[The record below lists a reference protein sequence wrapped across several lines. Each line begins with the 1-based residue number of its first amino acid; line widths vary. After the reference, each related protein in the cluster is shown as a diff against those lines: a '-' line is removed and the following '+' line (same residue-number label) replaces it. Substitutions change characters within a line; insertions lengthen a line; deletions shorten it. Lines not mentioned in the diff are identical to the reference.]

1 MEQRKEHDLKELREI
16 LAAFDRLC
24 EAGDA
29 GVLASVVHVEGS
41 TYRRA
46 GARLLVTPDDEM
58 IGLISGGCLE
68 GDLLEHAKR
77 VLGDGEAALVH
88 YDATDEDDLVWGLG
102 LGCAGVVEV
111 WLERVDA
118 GSPGPLPWL
127 GEWTAERRV
136 AAMATA
142 VAGPRAGQRCALP
155 LGGSPLGTL
164 AGESVERELV
174 ATLETGR
181 SRTTHRDGER
191 IAIELFHPP
200 IRLVVFGAGPDASPL
215 TRLAIELGWDV
226 AVLDHRPA
234 SARPERFPGADVR
247 CVPIEE
253 AVAEA
258 EPGADSYCVVMTHH
272 YLNDRVLVKDLLAT
286 EAPYLGVLGPKRR
299 TGDLLSDLADEDVV
313 LDDDDRERIFA
324 PAGLDLGADA
334 PETIA
339 LSIAAE
345 IQAVAAQRSG
355 GWLRDRKGPIHDPEP
370 A

>member
-1 MEQRKEHDLKELREI
+1 M
-16 LAAFDRLC
+16 
-24 EAGDA
+24 
-29 GVLASVVHVEGS
+29 LASVVHVEGS

-46 GARLLVTPDDEM
+46 GARLLVTPQDEM

-77 VLGDGEAALVH
+77 VLVDGDPALVH

-118 GSPGPLPWL
+118 SSPGPLRWL
-127 GEWTAERRV
+127 GEWIAERRV
-136 AAMATA
+136 AALATA

-155 LGGSPLGTL
+155 LGGDLLGDLSGEPVEGEL
-164 AGESVERELV
+164 A
-174 ATLETGR
+174 AALETGR
-181 SRTTHRDGER
+181 ARTAQRDGER
-191 IAIELFHPP
+191 IAIEVFHPP

-215 TRLAIELGWDV
+215 TRLAAELGWDV
-226 AVLDHRPA
+226 AVLDHRSA

-247 CVPIEE
+247 CVPIEDS
-253 AVAEA
+253 VAEA
-258 EPGADSYCVVMTHH
+258 APGADTYCVVMTHH
-272 YLNDRVLVKDLLAT
+272 YLNDRVLLKDLLAS
-286 EAPYLGVLGPKRR
+286 EALYLAVLGPRRR
-299 TGDLLSDLADEDVV
+299 TDDLLSDLTDEGVAIDA
-313 LDDDDRERIFA
+313 DDRERIFA

-345 IQAVAAQRSG
+345 IQAVAAKRSG
-355 GWLRDRKGPIHDPEP
+355 GWLRDRKGPIHDPET

>member
-1 MEQRKEHDLKELREI
+1 MLREGAVLKELREI
-16 LAAFDRLC
+16 LAAFDGLC
-24 EAGDA
+24 EAGEA

-41 TYRRA
+41 TYRRS
-46 GARLLVTPDDEM
+46 GARLLVTGEDRM

-77 VLGDGEAALVH
+77 VLESGAPTLVH

-118 GSPGPLPWL
+118 SAPGPLVWL
-127 GEWTAERRV
+127 AEWLAERRV

-142 VAGPRAGQRCALP
+142 VGGPRAGQRGALP
-155 LGGSPLGTL
+155 RGGRRLGTL
-164 AGESVERELV
+164 DGHALEREL
-174 ATLETGR
+174 ASALETGQSR
-181 SRTTHRDGER
+181 SIQQQGER
-191 IAIELFHPP
+191 IAIEVFQPP
-200 IRLVVFGAGPDASPL
+200 TRMVVFGAGPDASPL
-215 TRLAIELGWDV
+215 TRLAVELGWDV
-226 AVLDHRPA
+226 SVLDHRPA

-247 CVPIEE
+247 CIPVGE
-253 AVAEA
+253 AVAA
-258 EPGADSYCVVMTHH
+258 AAPWADAYCVVMTHH
-272 YLNDRVLVKDLLAT
+272 YLNDRALVKDLLAT
-286 EAPYLGVLGPKRR
+286 EAPYLAVLGPKQR
-299 TGDLLSDLADEDVV
+299 TDDLLSDLRAEGVRIDDES
-313 LDDDDRERIFA
+313 LERIHA